1 MELPFT
7 IEQVMTFMLI
17 LIRVG
22 AIIIAL
28 PLFGS
33 KDIPRIAKAGII
45 ILLTILVYPCVDIP
59 PGLSEIKLLA
69 LLPSIISEIIIGAMI
84 GFSTKL
90 IFESVQLAGNLIGM
104 QMGFGI
110 ARVMDPITGT
120 QFSVV
125 SQFFNILITLLFIAT
140 NMHHLFISA
149 IVVSFEKIPLLQC
162 YLSASLFEY
171 IIKISS
177 NLFFLAIKL
186 GAPIIAILLFTTAA
200 FGMINKSVPQL
211 HIMIIGMPL
220 KITAGLVA
228 IGLIMPTFI
237 MMLKRTFPLLEG
249 YVYNTISLAKLP

>member
-1 MELPFT
+1 
-7 IEQVMTFMLI
+7 
-17 LIRVG
+17 
-22 AIIIAL
+22 
-28 PLFGS
+28 
-33 KDIPRIAKAGII
+33 
-45 ILLTILVYPCVDIP
+45 
-59 PGLSEIKLLA
+59 
-69 LLPSIISEIIIGAMI
+69 
-84 GFSTKL
+84 
-90 IFESVQLAGNLIGM
+90 
-104 QMGFGI
+104 
-110 ARVMDPITGT
+110 
-120 QFSVV
+120 
-125 SQFFNILITLLFIAT
+125 
-140 NMHHLFISA
+140 MHHLFISA

-177 NLFFLAIKL
+177 NLFYLAIKL